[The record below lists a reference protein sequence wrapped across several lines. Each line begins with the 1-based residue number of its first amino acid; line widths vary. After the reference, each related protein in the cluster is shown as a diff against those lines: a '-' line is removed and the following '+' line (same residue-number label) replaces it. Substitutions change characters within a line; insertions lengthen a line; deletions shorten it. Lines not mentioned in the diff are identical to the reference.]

1 MNSADLKKN
10 ILLID
15 DDAVAHYVVKRM
27 ADHAGFNWDL
37 RSFLNPF
44 DALNSLVDQS
54 WQPDLAIIDHHLP
67 ELTGVSFAE
76 LLRQQGYDFPW
87 IWISSGLEKP
97 HFGDFFAPEACIT
110 KPLMPESISLCDSLA
125 SRMFQLRLQG

>member
-1 MNSADLKKN
+1 MNTPTMKKN

-27 ADHAGFNWDL
+27 ADHGGFNWDL
-37 RSFLNPF
+37 RTFLNPF
-44 DALNSLVDQS
+44 DAMSYLVEQA

-67 ELTGVSFAE
+67 QLTGVSFAE
-76 LLRQQGYDFPW
+76 LLRQQGFDFPW

-97 HFGDFFAPEACIT
+97 FIQESFAPEACIT

-125 SRMFQLRLQG
+125 SRMLHQRIQG